1 MNNILILVLF
11 IFSFIFG
18 DEIIFIRYF
27 LSEKD
32 FISNITLNA
41 TKRRGIEHIA
51 AYYNNKNLA
60 VKLEYF
66 SNNGILKKKMILEY
80 DQHNQLSRK
89 GHINEN
95 SDYIDLIIYGDE
107 EPWSREFRKWQY
119 DVKTSLTFEDQKT
132 LFTIPEGRR
141 VKKIIF
147 ETVDGVNYGQID
159 LEYDYLNFLS
169 EERWREMPSGKI
181 IRTYKYKVDIMADV
195 TQIWEYGRSDS
206 LISSVALD
214 KAPED
219 QLYKTP
225 PPRLGNTLDEVDL
238 LTKEI
243 LAKKVITNFDPLINS
258 TYYDKMILFSG
269 DMIQVDFVSFSD
281 GLIRFRMPKQEG
293 LLTISISKVESL
305 TSRVGD
311 VIYNSSTY
319 KK

>member
-1 MNNILILVLF
+1 MNCYLISLLL
-11 IFSFIFG
+11 ISSFIFG

-32 FISNITLNA
+32 FISNMTLKA
-41 TKRRGIEHIA
+41 TDRRGTEHIA
-51 AYYNNKNLA
+51 AYYNDKNLA
-60 VKLEYF
+60 INLEYF
-66 SNNGILKKKMILEY
+66 SNNGVLKKKMILEY
-80 DQHNQLSRK
+80 DQNNQLSRK

-95 SDYIDLIIYGDE
+95 SDYVDLILYGE
-107 EPWSREFRKWQY
+107 NEPWSREFRRWQY
-119 DVKTSLTFEDQKT
+119 DDKTLLNFENQKT
-132 LFTIPEGRR
+132 LFTIPDGRR
-141 VKKIIF
+141 VKNIIF
-147 ETVDGVNYGQID
+147 ETVDGVKYGQID

-181 IRTYKYKVDIMADV
+181 IRTYKYKVDVMVDV
-195 TQIWEYGRSDS
+195 TQIWEYGRNDS

-214 KAPED
+214 KAPID

-243 LAKKVITNFDPLINS
+243 LAKKVVFNLNPLINT

-269 DMIQVDFVSFSD
+269 DMIQVDFVSFSNE
-281 GLIRFRMPKQEG
+281 LIRFRMPKQEG

-305 TSRVGD
+305 TSRIGD
-311 VIYNSSTY
+311 VIYNSSMH